1 MKNKRHKC
9 ILSIINSNIVQTQ
22 EELVE
27 GLKQAGFDCTQG
39 TISRDIRELR
49 LVKVLDESGVYK
61 YAQPKEGGSYLER
74 LKEVFAQSVLS
85 VVPAGKGDL
94 RLSFLFKEAVIAA
107 QFFFCHRFQRVAQG
121 HLSAGDG
128 QFHGDTVLSLRIT
141 KKELRA
147 LSVYIIAQLNKKR
160 KRFLKI

>member
-22 EELVE
+22 EELVQ

-85 VVPAGKGDL
+85 VVPAGNLIIVKTIPAG
-94 RLSFLFKEAVIAA
+94 AVGAA
-107 QFFFCHRFQRVAQG
+107 SAIDVLDFPDVLGCI
-121 HLSAGDG
+121 AGD
-128 QFHGDTVLSLRIT
+128 DTIFVAVTDSEQA
-141 KKELRA
+141 KEMA
-147 LSVYIIAQLNKKR
+147 KTLNEMA
-160 KRFLKI
+160 KI

>member
-39 TISRDIRELR
+39 TNSRDIRELR

-85 VVPAGKGDL
+85 VVPAGNLIIVKTIPAG
-94 RLSFLFKEAVIAA
+94 AVGAA
-107 QFFFCHRFQRVAQG
+107 SAIDVLDFPDVLGCI
-121 HLSAGDG
+121 AGD
-128 QFHGDTVLSLRIT
+128 DTIFVAVTDSEQA
-141 KKELRA
+141 KEMA
-147 LSVYIIAQLNKKR
+147 KTLNEMA
-160 KRFLKI
+160 KI

>member
-9 ILSIINSNIVQTQ
+9 ILSIINSNIVQTK

-27 GLKQAGFDCTQG
+27 GRKQAGFDCTQG

-85 VVPAGKGDL
+85 VVPAGNLIIVKTIPAG
-94 RLSFLFKEAVIAA
+94 AVGAA
-107 QFFFCHRFQRVAQG
+107 SAIDVLDFPDVLGCI
-121 HLSAGDG
+121 AGD
-128 QFHGDTVLSLRIT
+128 DTIFVAVTDSEQA
-141 KKELRA
+141 KEMA
-147 LSVYIIAQLNKKR
+147 KTLNEMA
-160 KRFLKI
+160 KI

>member
-9 ILSIINSNIVQTQ
+9 ILNIINSNIVQTQ

-27 GLKQAGFDCTQG
+27 GLKEAGFECTQG

-49 LVKVLDESGVYK
+49 LVKVLDETGVYK

-85 VVPAGKGDL
+85 VAPAGNIIIVYL
-94 RLSFLFKEAVIAA
+94 PA
-107 QFFFCHRFQRVAQG
+107 Q
-121 HLSAGDG
+121 
-128 QFHGDTVLSLRIT
+128 
-141 KKELRA
+141 
-147 LSVYIIAQLNKKR
+147 
-160 KRFLKI
+160 

>member
-1 MKNKRHKC
+1 MKNKRHNC

-85 VVPAGKGDL
+85 VVPAGNLIIVKTIPAG
-94 RLSFLFKEAVIAA
+94 AVGAA
-107 QFFFCHRFQRVAQG
+107 SAIDVLDFPDVLGCI
-121 HLSAGDG
+121 AGD
-128 QFHGDTVLSLRIT
+128 DTIFVAVTDSEQA
-141 KKELRA
+141 KEMA
-147 LSVYIIAQLNKKR
+147 KTLNEMA
-160 KRFLKI
+160 KI

>member
-9 ILSIINSNIVQTQ
+9 ILNIINNNIVQTQ

-27 GLKQAGFDCTQG
+27 GLKDAGFECTQG

-49 LVKVLDESGVYK
+49 LVKVLDDTGVYK

-85 VVPAGKGDL
+85 VVPAGNIIIVKTIPAG
-94 RLSFLFKEAVIAA
+94 AVGAA
-107 QFFFCHRFQRVAQG
+107 SAIDVLDFSDVLG
-121 HLSAGDG
+121 SIAGD
-128 QFHGDTVLSLRIT
+128 DTIFVAVSDPE
-141 KKELRA
+141 KA
-147 LSVYIIAQLNKKR
+147 QNIAKTLVEMA
-160 KRFLKI
+160 KI

>member
-85 VVPAGKGDL
+85 VVPAGNLIIVKTIPAG
-94 RLSFLFKEAVIAA
+94 AVGAA
-107 QFFFCHRFQRVAQG
+107 SAIDVLDFPDVLGCI
-121 HLSAGDG
+121 AGD
-128 QFHGDTVLSLRIT
+128 DTIFGAVTDSEQA
-141 KKELRA
+141 KEMA
-147 LSVYIIAQLNKKR
+147 KTLNEMA
-160 KRFLKI
+160 KI

>member
-85 VVPAGKGDL
+85 VVPAGNLIIVKTIPAG
-94 RLSFLFKEAVIAA
+94 AVGAA
-107 QFFFCHRFQRVAQG
+107 SAIDVLDFPDVLGCI
-121 HLSAGDG
+121 AGD
-128 QFHGDTVLSLRIT
+128 DTIFVAVTDSEQA
-141 KKELRA
+141 KEMA
-147 LSVYIIAQLNKKR
+147 KTLNEMA
-160 KRFLKI
+160 KI

>member
-49 LVKVLDESGVYK
+49 LVKGLDESGVYK

-85 VVPAGKGDL
+85 VVPAGNLIIVKTIPAG
-94 RLSFLFKEAVIAA
+94 AVGAA
-107 QFFFCHRFQRVAQG
+107 SAIDVLDFPDVLGCI
-121 HLSAGDG
+121 AGD
-128 QFHGDTVLSLRIT
+128 DTIFVAVTDSEQA
-141 KKELRA
+141 KEMA
-147 LSVYIIAQLNKKR
+147 KTLNEMA
-160 KRFLKI
+160 KI

>member
-85 VVPAGKGDL
+85 VVPAGNLIIVKTIPAG
-94 RLSFLFKEAVIAA
+94 AVGA
-107 QFFFCHRFQRVAQG
+107 RFP
-121 HLSAGDG
+121 
-128 QFHGDTVLSLRIT
+128 
-141 KKELRA
+141 
-147 LSVYIIAQLNKKR
+147 
-160 KRFLKI
+160 

>member
-9 ILSIINSNIVQTQ
+9 ILNIINSNIVQTQ

-27 GLKQAGFDCTQG
+27 GLKEAGFECTQG

-49 LVKVLDESGVYK
+49 LVKVLDETGVYK

-85 VVPAGKGDL
+85 VAPAGNIIIVKTIPAG
-94 RLSFLFKEAVIAA
+94 AVGAA
-107 QFFFCHRFQRVAQG
+107 SAIDVLDFPDVLGCI
-121 HLSAGDG
+121 AGD
-128 QFHGDTVLSLRIT
+128 DTIFVAASDPEKAQCMAKTLS
-141 KKELRA
+141 EMA
-147 LSVYIIAQLNKKR
+147 
-160 KRFLKI
+160 KI

>member
-49 LVKVLDESGVYK
+49 LVKLDESGVYK

-85 VVPAGKGDL
+85 VVPAGNLIIVKTIPAG
-94 RLSFLFKEAVIAA
+94 AVGAA
-107 QFFFCHRFQRVAQG
+107 SAIDVLDFPDVLGCI
-121 HLSAGDG
+121 AGD
-128 QFHGDTVLSLRIT
+128 DTIFVAVTDSEQA
-141 KKELRA
+141 KEMA
-147 LSVYIIAQLNKKR
+147 KTLNEMA
-160 KRFLKI
+160 KI

>member
-27 GLKQAGFDCTQG
+27 GLKQEGFDCTQG

-85 VVPAGKGDL
+85 VVPAGNLIIVKTIPAG
-94 RLSFLFKEAVIAA
+94 AVGAA
-107 QFFFCHRFQRVAQG
+107 SAIDVLDFPDVLGCI
-121 HLSAGDG
+121 AGD
-128 QFHGDTVLSLRIT
+128 DTIFVAVTDSEQAT
-141 KKELRA
+141 EMAKT
-147 LSVYIIAQLNKKR
+147 LNEMA
-160 KRFLKI
+160 KI

>member
-9 ILSIINSNIVQTQ
+9 ILDIINSNIIQTQ

-27 GLKQAGFDCTQG
+27 GLKNAGFDCTQG

-49 LVKVLDESGVYK
+49 LVKALDESGVYK

-85 VVPAGKGDL
+85 VVPAGNLVIVKTIPAG
-94 RLSFLFKEAVIAA
+94 AVGAA
-107 QFFFCHRFQRVAQG
+107 SAIDVLDFPDVLGCI
-121 HLSAGDG
+121 AGD
-128 QFHGDTVLSLRIT
+128 DTIFVAVTDNEKAQTIA
-141 KKELRA
+141 KKFSEMA
-147 LSVYIIAQLNKKR
+147 KN
-160 KRFLKI
+160 

>member
-9 ILSIINSNIVQTQ
+9 ILNIINNNIVQTQ

-27 GLKQAGFDCTQG
+27 GLKDAGFECTQG

-49 LVKVLDESGVYK
+49 LVKVLDDTGVYK

-85 VVPAGKGDL
+85 VVPAGNIIIVKTIPAG
-94 RLSFLFKEAVIAA
+94 AVGAA
-107 QFFFCHRFQRVAQG
+107 SAIDVLDFSDVLG
-121 HLSAGDG
+121 SIAGD
-128 QFHGDTVLSLRIT
+128 DTIFVAVSDPEKAQNIA
-141 KKELRA
+141 KA
-147 LSVYIIAQLNKKR
+147 LVEIA
-160 KRFLKI
+160 KI

>member
-1 MKNKRHKC
+1 MKAKRQAL
-9 ILSIINSNIVQTQ
+9 IREIVESQSIQTQ

-85 VVPAGKGDL
+85 VVPAGNLIIVKTIPAG
-94 RLSFLFKEAVIAA
+94 AVGAA
-107 QFFFCHRFQRVAQG
+107 SAIDVLDFPDVLGCI
-121 HLSAGDG
+121 AGD
-128 QFHGDTVLSLRIT
+128 DTIFVAVTDSEQA
-141 KKELRA
+141 KEMA
-147 LSVYIIAQLNKKR
+147 KTLNEMA
-160 KRFLKI
+160 KI

>member
-9 ILSIINSNIVQTQ
+9 ILNIINNNIVQTQ

-27 GLKQAGFDCTQG
+27 GLKDAGFECTQG

-49 LVKVLDESGVYK
+49 LVKVLDDTGVYK

-85 VVPAGKGDL
+85 VVPAGNIIIVKTIPAG
-94 RLSFLFKEAVIAA
+94 AVGAA
-107 QFFFCHRFQRVAQG
+107 SAIDVLDFSDVLG
-121 HLSAGDG
+121 SIAGD
-128 QFHGDTVLSLRIT
+128 DTIFVAVSDPE
-141 KKELRA
+141 KA
-147 LSVYIIAQLNKKR
+147 QNIAKTLIEMA
-160 KRFLKI
+160 KI

>member
-85 VVPAGKGDL
+85 VVPAGNLIIVKTIPAG
-94 RLSFLFKEAVIAA
+94 AVGAA
-107 QFFFCHRFQRVAQG
+107 SAIDVLDFPDVLGCI
-121 HLSAGDG
+121 AGD
-128 QFHGDTVLSLRIT
+128 DTIFVAVTDSEQAT
-141 KKELRA
+141 EMAKT
-147 LSVYIIAQLNKKR
+147 LNEMA
-160 KRFLKI
+160 KI

>member
-85 VVPAGKGDL
+85 VVPAGNLIIVKTIPAG
-94 RLSFLFKEAVIAA
+94 AVGAA
-107 QFFFCHRFQRVAQG
+107 SAIDVLDFTDVLGCI
-121 HLSAGDG
+121 AGD
-128 QFHGDTVLSLRIT
+128 DTIFVAVTDSEQA
-141 KKELRA
+141 KEMA
-147 LSVYIIAQLNKKR
+147 KTLNEMA
-160 KRFLKI
+160 KI

>member
-85 VVPAGKGDL
+85 VVPAGNLIIVKTIPAG
-94 RLSFLFKEAVIAA
+94 AVGAA
-107 QFFFCHRFQRVAQG
+107 SAIDVLYFPDVLGCI
-121 HLSAGDG
+121 AGD
-128 QFHGDTVLSLRIT
+128 DTIFVAVTDSEQA
-141 KKELRA
+141 KEMA
-147 LSVYIIAQLNKKR
+147 KTLNEMA
-160 KRFLKI
+160 KI

>member
-9 ILSIINSNIVQTQ
+9 ILNIINSNIVQTQ

-27 GLKQAGFDCTQG
+27 GLKEAGFECTQG

-49 LVKVLDESGVYK
+49 LVKVLDETGVYK

-85 VVPAGKGDL
+85 VVPAGNIIIVKTIPAG
-94 RLSFLFKEAVIAA
+94 AVGAA
-107 QFFFCHRFQRVAQG
+107 SAIDMLDFSDVLG
-121 HLSAGDG
+121 SIAGD
-128 QFHGDTVLSLRIT
+128 DTIFVAVSDAE
-141 KKELRA
+141 KAKN
-147 LSVYIIAQLNKKR
+147 IAKTLIEMA
-160 KRFLKI
+160 KI